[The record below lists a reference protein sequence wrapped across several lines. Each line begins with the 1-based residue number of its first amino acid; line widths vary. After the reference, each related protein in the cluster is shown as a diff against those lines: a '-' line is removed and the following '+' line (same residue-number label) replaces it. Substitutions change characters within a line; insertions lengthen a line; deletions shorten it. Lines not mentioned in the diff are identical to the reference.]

1 MKNQVYKDKNK
12 RNLNSKFENKLI
24 ILKSI
29 AKNNNVN
36 KTIRWNS
43 ELKLTSLN
51 SNSHKTRLVKR
62 CVITGRK
69 GKFHSMFR
77 FSRLSFLKFAR
88 NGLISG
94 LQKSAR

>member
-1 MKNQVYKDKNK
+1 MKNQLQKDKNK
-12 RNLNSKFENKLI
+12 RNLNLKFENKLI

-29 AKNNNVN
+29 AKNNNVT

-43 ELKLTSLN
+43 ELKLTKLN
-51 SNSHKTRLVKR
+51 SNSYKTRIVKR
-62 CVITGRK
+62 CTVTGRK

-88 NGLISG
+88 NGLICG
-94 LQKSAR
+94 LKKSAR